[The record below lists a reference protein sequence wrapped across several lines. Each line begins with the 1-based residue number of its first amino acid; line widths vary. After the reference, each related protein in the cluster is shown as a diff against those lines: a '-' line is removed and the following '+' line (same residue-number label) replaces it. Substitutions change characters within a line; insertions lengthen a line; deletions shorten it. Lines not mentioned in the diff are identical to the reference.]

1 MFAGPLLAKATGK
14 AFESQRSPRPRPE
27 NGGREGRTREAS
39 SAMSE
44 EEEEEGKRKR
54 RTPLSRS
61 RRLSSRRR
69 RKAAEEE
76 SEGEGEEGSSGET
89 SGSDDADGDGGE
101 NLGDFDGDHTQAV
114 TSLPSATGVGAP
126 DFPLVSVPASE
137 RWASFQGSARRF
149 GIDFSSFVAGL
160 GRSAQEQGQTFGREV
175 VKPLSSALM
184 EAAVCLLLLFVM
196 GASGVKLGQRL
207 KRIFAPA
214 PTALA
219 MEQQIVQPGQKIDES
234 FFSQGF
240 NTEELHS
247 RANRV
252 LENYLKSLKS
262 EDFRAAYDLLSPE
275 WREELSYST
284 FEGGYRSTRVTA
296 YSIGKA
302 ETVDQR
308 HVRIKAEIEVE
319 ENGRRKVLEALYLA
333 VLSSQGWRL
342 DGGTF
347 R

>member
-1 MFAGPLLAKATGK
+1 
-14 AFESQRSPRPRPE
+14 
-27 NGGREGRTREAS
+27 
-39 SAMSE
+39 MSE
-44 EEEEEGKRKR
+44 EEEDEGKRKR

-76 SEGEGEEGSSGET
+76 SESEGDDEGAEES
-89 SGSDDADGDGGE
+89 SGSDDSGGDGGG
-101 NLGDFDGDHTQAV
+101 NSDDADSDYTQPV
-114 TSLPSATGVGAP
+114 NSLPSALGSGSP

-137 RWASFQGSARRF
+137 RWASFQGTARRF

-184 EAAVCLLLLFVM
+184 EAAVSLVLLFVM
-196 GASGVKLGQRL
+196 GVCGVYLGRYL
-207 KRIFAPA
+207 KVTFAPA

-219 MEQQIVQPGQKIDES
+219 IEQQIVQPGQKIDES

-240 NTEELHS
+240 DTEELHA

-275 WREELSYST
+275 WKEELSFST

-333 VLSSQGWRL
+333 VLSGQGWRL